1 MAYKQSPGKMN
12 TPKTGAGIPSALLQE
27 IKYAKVGEVPGFEEL
42 KERFKGQYT
51 ITPRTG
57 NDGKPKPNEYTL
69 MDKFGRSVGYSAGP
83 KVEDKSKDVID
94 IVKASMNK
102 NK

>member
-12 TPKTGAGIPSALLQE
+12 TPKTGAGIPSALLQG
-27 IKYAKVGEVPGFEEL
+27 IKYAKVGEIPSFEEL

-57 NDGKPKPNEYTL
+57 NDGKPKPNEYILT
-69 MDKFGRSVGYSAGP
+69 DKSGRSANYKPGA

-94 IVKASMNK
+94 IVKASMKK